1 MTADRFAI
9 LAVCTANICR
19 SPMMEVL
26 LRGRLDPARFEV
38 ASAGVRGRA
47 GQPMDAMSEME
58 LMRLGASAGS
68 FRSHPLDEYLVESA
82 DLIVTA
88 TRSHRSRVLE
98 VGPRALRKTFTL
110 REFAA
115 LCASAPEGLHS
126 AELVADAAARRQEFR
141 GDADVAD
148 PYRRSPKVHRA
159 TADQIAAAV
168 DVIAARLSGSLLPG
182 S

>member
-1 MTADRFAI
+1 MSGDRFAI

-26 LRGRLDPARFEV
+26 LRERLDPALFEV
-38 ASAGVRGRA
+38 ASAGVRGRV

-58 LMRLGASAGS
+58 LMRMGTSAGS
-68 FRSHPLDEYLVESA
+68 FRSHPLDDYLIASA

-88 TRSHRSRVLE
+88 TRAHRSRVLE
-98 VGPRALRKTFTL
+98 DEPRALRKTFTL
-110 REFAA
+110 REFSA
-115 LCASAPEGLHS
+115 LCGSAPEGLHGT
-126 AELVADAAARRQEFR
+126 ALVADVAARRQDFR
-141 GDADVAD
+141 GDPDVAD

-168 DVIAARLSGSLLPG
+168 DAIVARLPAF
-182 S
+182 